1 MPYDGGFHWIAHYN
15 DGSNLDQRNGA
26 TYADIDRT
34 RMEAFSLYDGERPL
48 VMVDFRDKIENDPEV
63 GPRRLIWR
71 KRSLMRSDGVR
82 VSVHLVGWQ
91 RTVAGRNVQAICYI
105 NGDGTII
112 MGDQWMESRPLVHPV
127 ELAPFET

>member
-1 MPYDGGFHWIAHYN
+1 MPWESGFHWIAYYN
-15 DGSNLDQRNGA
+15 DGSNLDQRTGC
-26 TYADIDRT
+26 TYADIDRA
-34 RMEAFSLYDGERPL
+34 RMEAFGLYDGERPL
-48 VMVDFRDKIENDPEV
+48 AMVDFRDGQKDPDI

-71 KRSLMRSDGVR
+71 KRSMMRSDGVG

-105 NGDGTII
+105 NGEGTII

-127 ELAPFET
+127 EPLLEFEK

>member
-1 MPYDGGFHWIAHYN
+1 MQWESGFHWIAHYN
-15 DGSNLDQRNGA
+15 DGINLDQRDGY
-26 TYADIDRT
+26 TYSDIDRSK
-34 RMEAFSLYDGERPL
+34 MEAFGLYNGDRPI
-48 VMVDFRDKIENDPEV
+48 VMVDFRDNTGGDPEV
-63 GPRRLIWR
+63 SPRRLIWR

-91 RTVAGRNVQAICYI
+91 RTVADRNVQAICYI

-127 ELAPFET
+127 ELAPSET